1 MAIAEEL
8 HVKSLIQPY
17 SNSIIQAIKEAWSL
31 WLQSPFFGKWS
42 SRGRAT
48 FVWETVINLLKEK
61 FMGRS
66 DVFIIDKGVTVLFV
80 IQQQVVFRFK
90 LADRTEEVK
99 TFKQIRLKAF
109 MILNSIIIY

>member
-48 FVWETVINLLKEK
+48 FVWETALLHKDLKCKAPLIEPNLRRNLGKW
-61 FMGRS
+61 S
-66 DVFIIDKGVTVLFV
+66 T
-80 IQQQVVFRFK
+80 
-90 LADRTEEVK
+90 
-99 TFKQIRLKAF
+99 
-109 MILNSIIIY
+109 